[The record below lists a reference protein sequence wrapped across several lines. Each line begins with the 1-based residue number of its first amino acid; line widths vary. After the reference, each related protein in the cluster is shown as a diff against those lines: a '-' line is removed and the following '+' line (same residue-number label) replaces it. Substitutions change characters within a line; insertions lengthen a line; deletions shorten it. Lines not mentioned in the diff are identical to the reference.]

1 MKDLEGI
8 LVVTLEQ
15 AVAAPYAS
23 NLLAES
29 GARVIKIERA
39 EGDFAR
45 NYDHV
50 VNGESAYFVW
60 LNRGKESVCLDV
72 KDPDD
77 REVLFTMLK
86 QADVFIQNLRAGA
99 VNDLGLDYESL
110 KSINPQLI
118 MCSISG
124 YGEAGPYAK
133 MKAYDLLVQAE
144 SGLSSVTGTA
154 DGPARVGISLCDIST
169 GMTAYGAIL
178 RALIKRSK
186 LNTGTYIKV
195 SLFDV
200 IADWMNV
207 PLLHKE
213 YAGVDTPRAG
223 MNHASIAPYGMYPA
237 GDGKGV
243 VFSIQ
248 NEREW
253 KVFCKGV
260 LGDESLANDERFE
273 SISKRVENRALLDEI
288 ITNVFSRFEQND
300 LMNLLLNN
308 NIACGRLN
316 LLEDVL
322 SHPQRRTVTVDSP
335 NGPINLTASGV
346 VTNNGP
352 PVSLPV
358 PALGEHTDRVKAE
371 FKKMIS

>member
-23 NLLAES
+23 NLLAEA
-29 GARVIKIERA
+29 GARVIKIERE

-45 NYDHV
+45 NYDHLV
-50 VNGESAYFVW
+50 KGESAYFVW

-72 KDPDD
+72 KDSSDH
-77 REVLFTMLK
+77 EILLSMLSK
-86 QADVFIQNLRAGA
+86 ADIFIQNLRSGA
-99 VNDLGLDYESL
+99 VASLGLDYESL
-110 KSINPQLI
+110 KEINPQII

-124 YGEAGPYAK
+124 YGESGPYAE

-144 SGLSSVTGTA
+144 SGLSSVTGTPE
-154 DGPARVGISLCDIST
+154 GPARVGISLCDIST
-169 GMTAYGAIL
+169 GMTAYAAIL
-178 RALIKRSK
+178 RSLIRRS
-186 LNTGTYIKV
+186 NTNSGTHIKV

-200 IADWMNV
+200 IIDWMNV
-207 PLLHKE
+207 PLLQKA
-213 YAGVDTPRAG
+213 YGGVEAKRAG
-223 MNHASIAPYGMYPA
+223 MNHVSIAPYGMYPS

-253 KVFCKGV
+253 KMFCRDI
-260 LGDESLANDERFE
+260 LNDESLTVDTRFE
-273 SISKRVENRALLDEI
+273 SVAMRVTNRGALDDI
-288 ITNVFSRFEQND
+288 IVSVFSHYQQTELMD
-300 LMNLLLNN
+300 LLRKN

-316 LLEDVL
+316 TLDDVL
-322 SHPQRRTVTVDSP
+322 SHPQRRVVNVASP
-335 NGPINLTASGV
+335 GGSIELTASGV
-346 VTNNGP
+346 VTDDNP

-358 PALGEHTDRVKAE
+358 PALGEHTDRIKAE
-371 FKKMIS
+371 FREK

>member
-1 MKDLEGI
+1 MSDLDGI

-23 NLLAES
+23 NLLAEA

-45 NYDHV
+45 NYDYV

-72 KDPDD
+72 KDNAD
-77 REVLFTMLK
+77 RKVLFNILQ

-99 VNDLGLDYESL
+99 VASLGLDYDSL
-110 KSINPQLI
+110 KEINSQLI

-124 YGEAGPYAK
+124 YGEEGPFAK

-154 DGPARVGISLCDIST
+154 EGPARVGISLCDIST

-178 RALIKRSK
+178 RALIKRGK
-186 LNTGTYIKV
+186 TNAGTYIKV
-195 SLFDV
+195 SLFSV
-200 IADWMNV
+200 ITDWMNV
-207 PLLHKE
+207 PLLHKA
-213 YAGVDTPRAG
+213 YGGIDTPRAG
-223 MNHASIAPYGMYPA
+223 MNHATIAPYGMYPA

-253 KVFCKGV
+253 KVFCTGV
-260 LGDESLANDERFE
+260 LEDGSLTEDERFATV
-273 SISKRVENRALLDEI
+273 SKRVENRAALDEI
-288 ITNVFSRFEQND
+288 IIGVFSNYDQQG
-300 LMNLLLNN
+300 LMELLLNN

-316 LLEDVL
+316 LPGDVL
-322 SHPQRRTVTVDSP
+322 EHPQRRTVTVDSP
-335 NGPINLTASGV
+335 HGPVELTASGAV
-346 VTNNGP
+346 MDNAP
-352 PVSLPV
+352 PTSLPV
-358 PALGEHTDRVKAE
+358 PALGEHTERVKAE
-371 FKKMIS
+371 YTDS

>member
-15 AVAAPYAS
+15 AVAAPYTS
-23 NLLAES
+23 NLLAEA
-29 GARVIKIERA
+29 GARVIKVERS

-45 NYDHV
+45 YYDHV
-50 VNGESAYFVW
+50 VHGESAYFVW
-60 LNRGKESVCLDV
+60 LNRGKESVCLDL
-72 KDPDD
+72 KDDND
-77 REVLFTMLK
+77 RKVLEEMLRH
-86 QADVFIQNLRAGA
+86 ADVFIQNLRTGA
-99 VNDLGLDYESL
+99 VAGLGLDYDSL
-110 KSINPQLI
+110 KQINPEII

-154 DGPARVGISLCDIST
+154 EGPARVGISICDIST
-169 GMTAYGAIL
+169 GMTAYAAIL
-178 RALIKRSK
+178 RSLIRRTKTK
-186 LNTGTYIKV
+186 GGEHIKV

-200 IADWMNV
+200 ICDWMNV
-207 PLLHKE
+207 PLLHKA
-213 YAGVDTPRAG
+213 YGGVDPQRVG
-223 MNHASIAPYGMYPA
+223 MNHVSIAPYGMYPA

-253 KVFCKGV
+253 KIFCREIMK
-260 LGDESLANDERFE
+260 DESIAIDERFN
-273 SISKRVENRALLDEI
+273 SIANRVENRSDLDEAI
-288 ITNVFSRFEQND
+288 VKVFAGYSQTE
-300 LMNLLLNN
+300 LMELLRNN

-316 LLEDVL
+316 TLEDVL
-322 SHPQRRTVTVDSP
+322 KHPQRRTVKVDSP
-335 NGPINLTASGV
+335 SGQVELTTSGV
-346 VTNNGP
+346 VTDDNP

-358 PALGEHTDRVKAE
+358 PKLGEHTNRIRAE
-371 FKKMIS
+371 FHKE

>member
-1 MKDLEGI
+1 MSDLDGI

-23 NLLAES
+23 NLLAEA

-72 KDPDD
+72 KNETD
-77 REVLFTMLK
+77 RKILFNILK
-86 QADVFIQNLRAGA
+86 EADVFIQNLRAGA
-99 VNDLGLDYESL
+99 VASLRLDYDSL
-110 KSINPQLI
+110 KEINPQLI

-124 YGEAGPYAK
+124 YGEEGPFAK

-154 DGPARVGISLCDIST
+154 EGPARVGISLCDIST

-178 RALIKRSK
+178 RALIKRGK
-186 LNTGTYIKV
+186 TNAGTYIKV
-195 SLFDV
+195 SLFSV
-200 IADWMNV
+200 ITDWMNV
-207 PLLHKE
+207 PLLHKA
-213 YAGVDTPRAG
+213 YGGVDTPRAG
-223 MNHASIAPYGMYPA
+223 MNHATIAPYGMYPA

-253 KVFCKGV
+253 KVFCNGV
-260 LGDESLANDERFE
+260 LGDETIAVDERFI
-273 SISKRVENRALLDEI
+273 SVSKRVENRTALDEI
-288 ITNVFSRFEQND
+288 IIGVFSNYDQQG
-300 LMNLLLNN
+300 LMDLLLNN
-308 NIACGRLN
+308 SIACGRLN
-316 LLEDVL
+316 LPGDVL
-322 SHPQRRTVTVDSP
+322 THPQRRSVTVDSP
-335 NGPINLTASGV
+335 HGTIDLTASGV
-346 VTNNGP
+346 VTDNDP

-358 PALGEHTDRVKAE
+358 PALGEHTEQVKAE
-371 FKKMIS
+371 FGDS

>member
-77 REVLFTMLK
+77 REVLFAMLK

-99 VNDLGLDYESL
+99 VSDIGLDYESL
-110 KSINPQLI
+110 KSLNPQLI

-169 GMTAYGAIL
+169 GMTAYSAIL
-178 RALIKRSK
+178 RSLIKRSISK
-186 LNTGTYIKV
+186 TGTYIKV

-213 YAGVDTPRAG
+213 YAGVDTPRVG
-223 MNHASIAPYGMYPA
+223 MNHASIAPYGMYPT

-260 LGDESLANDERFE
+260 LGDESLASDERFV

-288 ITNVFSRFEQND
+288 IVNIFSNHEQKE
-300 LMNLLLNN
+300 LMELLLNN

-316 LLEDVL
+316 SLEDVL
-322 SHPQRRTVTVDSP
+322 SHPQRRSVTVDSP

-346 VTNNGP
+346 VINNDP

-358 PALGEHTDRVKAE
+358 PGLGEHTDSVKAE
-371 FKKMIS
+371 FKKNK

>member
-77 REVLFTMLK
+77 REVLFAMLK

-99 VNDLGLDYESL
+99 VSDIGLDYESL
-110 KSINPQLI
+110 KSLNPQLI

-169 GMTAYGAIL
+169 GMTAYSAIL
-178 RALIKRSK
+178 RALIKRSISK
-186 LNTGTYIKV
+186 TGTYIKV

-213 YAGVDTPRAG
+213 YAGVDTPRVG
-223 MNHASIAPYGMYPA
+223 MNHASIAPYGMYPT

-260 LGDESLANDERFE
+260 LGDESLASDERFV

-288 ITNVFSRFEQND
+288 IVNIFSNHEQKE
-300 LMNLLLNN
+300 LMELLLNN

-316 LLEDVL
+316 SLEDVL
-322 SHPQRRTVTVDSP
+322 SHPQRRSVTVDSP

-346 VTNNGP
+346 VINNDP

-358 PALGEHTDRVKAE
+358 PGLGEHTDSVKAE
-371 FKKMIS
+371 FKKNK

>member
-1 MKDLEGI
+1 
-8 LVVTLEQ
+8 
-15 AVAAPYAS
+15 
-23 NLLAES
+23 
-29 GARVIKIERA
+29 
-39 EGDFAR
+39 
-45 NYDHV
+45 
-50 VNGESAYFVW
+50 
-60 LNRGKESVCLDV
+60 
-72 KDPDD
+72 
-77 REVLFTMLK
+77 LFSMLK

-99 VNDLGLDYESL
+99 VSDLGLDYESL

-169 GMTAYGAIL
+169 GMTAYSAIL
-178 RALIKRSK
+178 RALIKRSIS
-186 LNTGTYIKV
+186 NTGSYIKV

-213 YAGVDTPRAG
+213 YADVDTPRAG

-260 LGDESLANDERFE
+260 LGEETLASDERFAT
-273 SISKRVENRALLDEI
+273 ISKRVENRALLDEI
-288 ITNVFSRFEQND
+288 IINIFSNYEQKD
-300 LMNLLLNN
+300 LMELLLNN

-316 LLEDVL
+316 SLEDVL

-335 NGPINLTASGV
+335 NGSINLTASGV
-346 VTNNGP
+346 VINNDP

-371 FKKMIS
+371 FKET

>member
-1 MKDLEGI
+1 MMNDLDGI

-29 GARVIKIERA
+29 GARVLKIERA

-72 KDPDD
+72 KDEED
-77 REVLFTMLK
+77 RKILFAMLK
-86 QADVFIQNLRAGA
+86 KADVFIQNLRAGA
-99 VNDLGLDYESL
+99 MASLGLEYEDL
-110 KSINPQLI
+110 KKINPQLI

-124 YGEAGPYAK
+124 YGEEGPYAR

-144 SGLSSVTGTA
+144 SGLSSVTGTVE
-154 DGPARVGISLCDIST
+154 GPARVGISLCDIST

-178 RALIKRSK
+178 RALLKRMK
-186 LNTGTYIKV
+186 TNTGTHIKL
-195 SLFDV
+195 SLFSV
-200 IADWMNV
+200 ISDWMNV
-207 PLLHKE
+207 PLLHKA
-213 YAGVDTPRAG
+213 YGGVDTPRAG
-223 MNHASIAPYGMYPA
+223 MNHATIAPYGMYPA

-253 KVFCKGV
+253 KLFCKGV
-260 LGDESLANDERFE
+260 LGDESLANDERFV
-273 SISKRVENRALLDEI
+273 SVSKRVENRTALDEI
-288 ITNVFSRFEQND
+288 IVSIFSKHDQQGVME
-300 LMNLLLNN
+300 LLLNN
-308 NIACGRLN
+308 NIACGRMN
-316 LLEDVL
+316 LPGDVL
-322 SHPQRRTVTVDSP
+322 SHPQRRVVTVDSP
-335 NGPINLTASGV
+335 HGPVELTASGV
-346 VTNNGP
+346 TTDDDS

-358 PALGEHTDRVKAE
+358 PALGEHTDSVKAE
-371 FKKMIS
+371 FKDT